1 MVFQNT
7 VISGYYMA
15 DDNTKVR
22 VKDTVYNLCQNSFYG
37 QYPEQIFMDKWATVF
52 GVRFWNI
59 YNNQLTIKKQ

>member
-7 VISGYYMA
+7 IISGYYMA

-37 QYPEQIFMDKWATVF
+37 EYPEQIFMDNGQKFQVSEF
-52 GVRFWNI
+52 GTF
-59 YNNQLTIKKQ
+59 TIIN